1 VTTTAD
7 TVPLDVRVRR
17 GVVDELLLLVL
28 AGIPTGALVA
38 GLGSRLAMLILR
50 LTSHPRVNGI
60 QSDDDFTIGRF
71 TLGGTYNLMV
81 IGAAA
86 GIIGAAAYQWVR
98 PWLIGPRWFRYLTVG
113 LASGAVVGS
122 MLVHADGIDFRALT
136 PTWLAIGVFVALP
149 LLFAIAIAI
158 VVDRLDRPD
167 SFTRHGRARWIA
179 SVVCVALF
187 PPTVILVVIS
197 ALVLIVWVAAREIRA
212 GRPGLTDSVAFATV
226 MRVAWL
232 GIAVLGLIALVN
244 DIRDIAAV
252 T

>member
-1 VTTTAD
+1 MTTTAD

-98 PWLIGPRWFRYLTVG
+98 PWLIGPHWFRYLTVG
-113 LASGAVVGS
+113 P
-122 MLVHADGIDFRALT
+122 GIRRRGRIDARARRR
-136 PTWLAIGVFVALP
+136 
-149 LLFAIAIAI
+149 
-158 VVDRLDRPD
+158 DRLPGADADVAGDRRCSSPCRCCSRSRSRSWSIASTD
-167 SFTRHGRARWIA
+167 QGSFTRHGRARWIA
-179 SVVCVALF
+179 SARVRGIVPADGDPRRHIGAGLDG
-187 PPTVILVVIS
+187 LGRS
-197 ALVLIVWVAAREIRA
+197 ARDT
-212 GRPGLTDSVAFATV
+212 GRP
-226 MRVAWL
+226 AWSHRF
-232 GIAVLGLIALVN
+232 GGAS
-244 DIRDIAAV
+244 RP
-252 T
+252 

>member
-1 VTTTAD
+1 MTTTAD

-136 PTWLAIGVFVALP
+136 PTWLAIGAVRRLAVA
-149 LLFAIAIAI
+149 
-158 VVDRLDRPD
+158 VRDRDRDRGRPPRP
-167 SFTRHGRARWIA
+167 TRTRSRATGGRAGSRRSCAWHCSRRRCSSSSFRRW
-179 SVVCVALF
+179 C
-187 PPTVILVVIS
+187 
-197 ALVLIVWVAAREIRA
+197 
-212 GRPGLTDSVAFATV
+212 
-226 MRVAWL
+226 
-232 GIAVLGLIALVN
+232 
-244 DIRDIAAV
+244 
-252 T
+252 